1 MTQFVLFIN
10 CLPFQLFIQKHIAS
24 RRLRWI
30 MRGRSAG
37 KSLVVSVATP
47 LWIRFF
53 FFPLQELHAA
63 SAPGLLFPDSLS
75 LPTTPLW
82 CGGMQIRS
90 ASACET
96 RPEPQTEP
104 TTPPASPRRHP
115 AEVLQAPS
123 SPSTPPC
130 LGGWQTLQHVEWR
143 AVAREEALRFA
154 TFHLVVSFAECS
166 IIPVRPPAAQ
176 SASQTVELLSP
187 AWPWLGCKC
196 YRVICLSTVT
206 HQSQVI
212 GLQTSICML
221 CYFVLNTPQQIN
233 EGKKTHN

>member
-1 MTQFVLFIN
+1 MNNERAQRGG
-10 CLPFQLFIQKHIAS
+10 KAS
-24 RRLRWI
+24 SSALQRR
-30 MRGRSAG
+30 SE
-37 KSLVVSVATP
+37 LVF
-47 LWIRFF
+47 LFF
-53 FFPLQELHAA
+53 FLCRSCTQLPPRGFCFQT
-63 SAPGLLFPDSLS
+63 LS

-104 TTPPASPRRHP
+104 TPPASPRRHP

-176 SASQTVELLSP
+176 SASQTVELLSLFGRGLGANATESF
-187 AWPWLGCKC
+187 AWAPLH
-196 YRVICLSTVT
+196 ICRR
-206 HQSQVI
+206 
-212 GLQTSICML
+212 
-221 CYFVLNTPQQIN
+221 
-233 EGKKTHN
+233 